1 MNSTQKF
8 YDLGFLTVNNSIQKI
23 NPFDYLKNLRLIQ
36 ERKTQFPT
44 FDKFIMKKMREI
56 PYKNHFVMESN
67 KKYNHKIKEM
77 KDKPVAPKI
86 NTVFIEL
93 DQRIRNNK
101 EINKIIKSRAL
112 TLDNHNFKKRIKN
125 QQPKLLK
132 AEYLSK
138 LFINSHDKYLEI
150 LLKNSKFR
158 KKINKYSIEN
168 KMSTI
173 KLPNISSYREGV
185 FNKFHSRTE
194 FNLQAEEN
202 SKDNSIEQKDH
213 KYKEISHQKQGH
225 LDNKDENNN

>member
-67 KKYNHKIKEM
+67 KKYHHKIKEM
-77 KDKPVAPKI
+77 RDKPVAPKI

-93 DQRIRNNK
+93 DQRIKNYK
-101 EINKIIKSRAL
+101 EINKINKSRAL
-112 TLDNHNFKKRIKN
+112 TLDNRNYKKRIKN

-132 AEYLSK
+132 AECLSK
-138 LFINSHDKYLEI
+138 LFINNHDKYLEI
-150 LLKNSKFR
+150 MLRNSKF
-158 KKINKYSIEN
+158 KKKVNKPSIRN
-168 KMSTI
+168 KNSII
-173 KLPNISSYREGV
+173 KLPNISSYREAV
-185 FNKFHSRTE
+185 FKKFHSRTE
-194 FNLQAEEN
+194 YNLDSEEN

-213 KYKEISHQKQGH
+213 KYIEISHQRQGH
-225 LDNKDENNN
+225 IDNKDENNN

>member
-44 FDKFIMKKMREI
+44 FDKSIMKKMPEI
-56 PYKNHFVMESN
+56 PYKNHFIMESN
-67 KKYNHKIKEM
+67 KKYHHKIKEM
-77 KDKPVAPKI
+77 RDKPVAPKI

-93 DQRIRNNK
+93 NQKIRNYK

-112 TLDNHNFKKRIKN
+112 TLDNHNYKKRIKN

-132 AEYLSK
+132 AEFLSK
-138 LFINSHDKYLEI
+138 LFINNHDKYLEI
-150 LLKNSKFR
+150 LLRNSKFR
-158 KKINKYSIEN
+158 KKINKSSIGN
-168 KMSTI
+168 KNSTI
-173 KLPNISSYREGV
+173 KLPNISSYREDI

-194 FNLQAEEN
+194 FNLDSEEN
-202 SKDNSIEQKDH
+202 SKDNSIEQKDI
-213 KYKEISHQKQGH
+213 KYIEIVHQKQGH

>member
-44 FDKFIMKKMREI
+44 FDKFITKKMPEI

-112 TLDNHNFKKRIKN
+112 TLDNRNYKKRIKN

-132 AEYLSK
+132 AQYLSK
-138 LFINSHDKYLEI
+138 LFINNHDKYLEI
-150 LLKNSKFR
+150 LLRNSKFR
-158 KKINKYSIEN
+158 KKIDKSSIEN

-194 FNLQAEEN
+194 FSLDAEEN
-202 SKDNSIEQKDH
+202 SKDNSTEQKEH
-213 KYKEISHQKQGH
+213 KYIEIIHQRQGH